1 MTDSDSDLDSS
12 KHSSHSKLSS
22 TNYSPVFSEDNTSS
36 SSHPSG
42 TCQTNAVLNK
52 GIEYITLPDSEDER
66 NTGNSKVQRKE
77 INLTYQQ
84 SFDYDDRSSPN
95 SLNSLSPTRL
105 RSPSPKNISELGFL
119 SPKQSLEATSSHLT
133 FSAMETSDQQDSQNS
148 TQTPSTSYLPDQG
161 TPSFV
166 KSLTINPA
174 TQTEE
179 FVTPIPRKHVRFAR
193 QQRSRINRSTPSSD
207 GEPSFTTPIPDYN
220 QTATEFQHQ
229 VLATP
234 IHPEDETEMSS
245 ASYSSPQPD
254 LSLAESPVQSPD
266 NVSLKV
272 SDKIAIPDCS
282 SQNLSNIESP
292 NLDPTNFPSDQPVCY
307 VPPEFPSVD
316 GSNASG
322 SSMKAKKL
330 PRTKLARMQPHY
342 SQHYPCY
349 CRMRT
354 VIRKIKIRD
363 AATQTSP

>member
-1 MTDSDSDLDSS
+1 LTDSDSDLDSS

-36 SSHPSG
+36 SSHLSG

-66 NTGNSKVQRKE
+66 NTGNSKMQRKE

-84 SFDYDDRSSPN
+84 SFECDNRSSPN
-95 SLNSLSPTRL
+95 SLNSLSPTGL
-105 RSPSPKNISELGFL
+105 RSPSPKNFSGLGFL

-133 FSAMETSDQQDSQNS
+133 FSDQQDSLNS
-148 TQTPSTSYLPDQG
+148 TQTSSTSYLPVQG

-193 QQRSRINRSTPSSD
+193 QQRSSINRSTPSSD
-207 GEPSFTTPIPDYN
+207 GEPSFTTSIPDNN
-220 QTATEFQHQ
+220 QTATDFQHHQ
-229 VLATP
+229 VLP
-234 IHPEDETEMSS
+234 IHLEDETEMSS
-245 ASYSSPQPD
+245 ASYCSPQPD
-254 LSLAESPVQSPD
+254 LSLAESPVQSPAD
-266 NVSLKV
+266 NESLKV
-272 SDKIAIPDCS
+272 SDKIAIPNCS
-282 SQNLSNIESP
+282 SQDLSNSESP
-292 NLDPTNFPSDQPVCY
+292 KLNPTNFPSDQFVCN
-307 VPPEFPSVD
+307 VPPKFPSID

-322 SSMKAKKL
+322 STMKVKKL
-330 PRTKLARMQPHY
+330 PRTKKARMQPHY
-342 SQHYPCY
+342 SLHYPCH
-349 CRMRT
+349 CRVRT